1 MMSYMGVKPKILA
14 IYGMSAAGKDTF
26 LNHLSNN
33 FDLNKIL
40 LTTSR
45 PPREKEIDGV
55 DYLFKKKKDILRDDN
70 FLWPI
75 DYNSWVYAIA
85 KESIKDDKINAGIF
99 NLYWMKKL
107 FEDNDEHFD
116 LMAIEVSASDKDR
129 LMRSLRREKNPDY
142 DEICRRFLAD
152 KQDFNDVEFNCAKK
166 VYIEKH
172 PNKIYELP
180 LQGLNFHE
188 AFNNWMTENV
198 NNE

>member
-1 MMSYMGVKPKILA
+1 MGVKPKILA

-75 DYNSWVYAIA
+75 DYNNWIYAIA
-85 KESIKDDKINAGIF
+85 NESIKDDKINVGIF

-129 LMRSLRREKNPDY
+129 LIRSLRREKNPNC

-166 VYIEKH
+166 EYIEKH

-180 LQGLNFHE
+180 LQGLNFYE
-188 AFNNWMTENV
+188 SFVNWITENK
-198 NNE
+198 

>member
-1 MMSYMGVKPKILA
+1 MGVKPKILA

-45 PPREKEIDGV
+45 PPREKEIDGI

-75 DYNSWVYAIA
+75 DYNNWIYAIA
-85 KESIKDDKINAGIF
+85 RESIKNDKINVGIF

-129 LMRSLRREKNPDY
+129 LMRSLRREKNPNC

-166 VYIEKH
+166 EYIEKH

-180 LQGLNFHE
+180 LQGLNFYE
-188 AFNNWMTENV
+188 SFVNWTKERI

>member
-1 MMSYMGVKPKILA
+1 MGVKPKILA

-75 DYNSWVYAIA
+75 DYNNWIYAIA
-85 KESIKDDKINAGIF
+85 NESIKDDKINVGIF

-129 LMRSLRREKNPDY
+129 LMRSLRREKNPNC

-166 VYIEKH
+166 EYIEKH

-180 LQGLNFHE
+180 LQGLNFYE
-188 AFNNWMTENV
+188 SFVNWITENK
-198 NNE
+198 

>member
-1 MMSYMGVKPKILA
+1 MGVKPKILA

-75 DYNSWVYAIA
+75 DYNNWIYAIA
-85 KESIKDDKINAGIF
+85 KESVKNDKINVGIF

-116 LMAIEVSASDKDR
+116 LMAIEISASDKDR
-129 LMRSLRREKNPDY
+129 LMRSLRREKNPDC

-166 VYIEKH
+166 EYIEKH

-188 AFNNWMTENV
+188 AFVDWIKENK
-198 NNE
+198 E

>member
-1 MMSYMGVKPKILA
+1 MGVKPKILA

-75 DYNSWVYAIA
+75 DYNNWIYAIA
-85 KESIKDDKINAGIF
+85 KESIKNDKINVGIF

-116 LMAIEVSASDKDR
+116 LMAIEISASDKDR
-129 LMRSLRREKNPDY
+129 LMRSLRREKNPDC

-166 VYIEKH
+166 EYIKKH

-180 LQGLNFHE
+180 LQRLDFHK
-188 AFNNWMTENV
+188 AFIGWMKENK
-198 NNE
+198 

>member
-1 MMSYMGVKPKILA
+1 MMLYMGVKPKILA

-33 FDLNKIL
+33 SDLNKIL

-75 DYNSWVYAIA
+75 DYNNWIYAIA
-85 KESIKDDKINAGIF
+85 KESIKNDKINVGIF
-99 NLYWMKKL
+99 NTYWMKKL

-129 LMRSLRREKNPDY
+129 LMRSLRREKNPDC

-166 VYIEKH
+166 EYIEKH

-180 LQGLNFHE
+180 LQGLNFYE
-188 AFNNWMTENV
+188 SFVNWMTENK
-198 NNE
+198 

>member
-1 MMSYMGVKPKILA
+1 MGVKPKILA

-75 DYNSWVYAIA
+75 DYNNWIYAIA
-85 KESIKDDKINAGIF
+85 KESIKNDKINVGIF

-116 LMAIEVSASDKDR
+116 LMAIEISASDKDR
-129 LMRSLRREKNPDY
+129 LMRSLRREKNPDC

-166 VYIEKH
+166 EYIEKH

-180 LQGLNFHE
+180 LQRLNFYE
-188 AFNNWMTENV
+188 SFVSWTKEKI

>member
-1 MMSYMGVKPKILA
+1 MGVKPKILA

-75 DYNSWVYAIA
+75 DYNNWIYAIA
-85 KESIKDDKINAGIF
+85 NESIKNDKINVGIF

-129 LMRSLRREKNPDY
+129 LMRSLRREKNPDC

-166 VYIEKH
+166 EYTKKH
-172 PNKIYELP
+172 PNKVYELP

-188 AFNNWMTENV
+188 SFVDWITENK
-198 NNE
+198 